1 MELGLNRQDD
11 SVSKESRETV
21 SHGSNHPGHRCPA
34 ELSNLFD
41 VRDKVVFMSGGYGG
55 IGEAVA
61 WALAL
66 AGAHVTV
73 AGRSAEK
80 AQRLADALSDRGLSA
95 GGVALDA
102 ESVSSIRDT
111 VGGVARRHGRI
122 DVLVNCVGIQR
133 EEPLLE
139 VTEDAWDQVCR
150 VNLKAAMFLAQAV
163 ARHQISAGKGGRQV
177 HLLSVR
183 SQLGL
188 RDRGYSAYCSTKGG
202 MVMLIRQHAMEL
214 ARDGITVNGV
224 APTFVHTEMIRHV
237 MENPEFRNRLLE
249 RIPLGRIADP
259 RDVVGPVMF
268 FCSEASGFVTG
279 QIMYVDGGITA
290 SQ

>member
-1 MELGLNRQDD
+1 MEQITRAFDA
-11 SVSKESRETV
+11 V
-21 SHGSNHPGHRCPA
+21 A
-34 ELSNLFD
+34 ELSDLFNM
-41 VRDKVVFMSGGYGG
+41 RDKVVFIPGGYGG

-61 WALAL
+61 WAAAL

-73 AGRSAEK
+73 AGRRAEK
-80 AQRLADALSDRGLSA
+80 AEKLAGALVEKGFSA
-95 GGVALDA
+95 DGVVLDVESVASIRNAVRGVAK
-102 ESVSSIRDT
+102 
-111 VGGVARRHGRI
+111 RHGRV

-139 VTEDAWDQVCR
+139 VTEDAYDEVYR

-163 ARHQISAGKGGRQV
+163 ARHQIAAGKGGRQV

-202 MVMLIRQHAMEL
+202 MAMLIRQHVMEL
-214 ARDGITVNGV
+214 AREGITVNGV

-237 MENPEFRNRLLE
+237 MENPEFHRQLVQ

-259 RDVVGPVMF
+259 GDVVGPVMF
-268 FCSEASGFVTG
+268 FCSEASDFVTG

>member
-1 MELGLNRQDD
+1 MNPITPAIDA
-11 SVSKESRETV
+11 
-21 SHGSNHPGHRCPA
+21 PA

-41 VRDKVVFMSGGYGG
+41 MRDKIVFMPGGYGG

-80 AQRLADALSDRGLSA
+80 AQRLAGALSDRGLSA
-95 GGVALDA
+95 DGVALDA
-102 ESVSSIRDT
+102 ESVSSIRDS
-111 VGGVARRHGRI
+111 VGGVADRHGRI

-133 EEPLLE
+133 EEPLVE
-139 VTEDAWDQVCR
+139 VTEDAFDEVCR

-163 ARHQISAGKGGRQV
+163 ARRQIAAGRGG
-177 HLLSVR
+177 L
-183 SQLGL
+183 
-188 RDRGYSAYCSTKGG
+188 
-202 MVMLIRQHAMEL
+202 VMLIRQHAMEL

-259 RDVVGPVMF
+259 GDVVGPVMF

>member
-1 MELGLNRQDD
+1 MIPITPAIDA
-11 SVSKESRETV
+11 
-21 SHGSNHPGHRCPA
+21 PA
-34 ELSNLFD
+34 ELADLFD
-41 VRDKVVFMSGGYGG
+41 VRDKIAFVPGGYGG
-55 IGEAVA
+55 IGAAVA

-66 AGAHVTV
+66 GGAHVTV
-73 AGRSAEK
+73 GGRSAEK
-80 AQRLADALSDRGLSA
+80 AQRLAGALSDHDLSA
-95 GGVALDA
+95 EGVALDV
-102 ESVSSIRDT
+102 ESVASIRHA
-111 VGGVARRHGRI
+111 VAKVAERHGRI
-122 DVLVNCVGIQR
+122 DILVNCVGIQR
-133 EEPLLE
+133 EEPLPE
-139 VTEDAWDQVCR
+139 VTEDAFDEVYR

-163 ARHQISAGKGGRQV
+163 ARRQIAAGKGGRQV

-183 SQLGL
+183 SRLGL
-188 RDRGYSAYCSTKGG
+188 RGRGYSAYCSTKGA
-202 MVMLIRQHAMEL
+202 MVMLVRQHAMEL
-214 ARDGITVNGV
+214 AGEGITVNGV

-237 MENPEFRNRLLE
+237 MDNPEFRGRLLE

>member
-1 MELGLNRQDD
+1 MDRIAPVIEDL
-11 SVSKESRETV
+11 
-21 SHGSNHPGHRCPA
+21 A
-34 ELSNLFD
+34 ELSELFD
-41 VRDKVVFMSGGYGG
+41 VRDKVAFVPGGYGG

-73 AGRSAEK
+73 GGRSTGK
-80 AQRLADALSDRGLSA
+80 AQRLAAAMNDRGLSA
-95 GGVALDA
+95 EGVAVDA
-102 ESVSSIRDT
+102 ESVPSIRRT
-111 VGGVARRHGRI
+111 VDGVARRHGRI

-139 VTEDAWDQVCR
+139 VTEDAWDEVSR

-163 ARHQISAGKGGRQV
+163 ARHQIAAGGGGRQV

-202 MVMLIRQHAMEL
+202 MVMLVRQHAMEL
-214 ARDGITVNGV
+214 APEGITVNGV

-237 MENPEFRNRLLE
+237 MENPEFRSRLLG

-259 RDVVGPVMF
+259 GDVVGPVMF
-268 FCSEASGFVTG
+268 FCSKASGFVTG

>member
-1 MELGLNRQDD
+1 MD
-11 SVSKESRETV
+11 TIT
-21 SHGSNHPGHRCPA
+21 PA
-34 ELSNLFD
+34 IDAPSELSNLFD
-41 VRDKVVFMSGGYGG
+41 MRGKVVFVPGGYGG

-66 AGAHVTV
+66 AGARVTV
-73 AGRSAEK
+73 AGRNEEK
-80 AQRLADALSDRGLSA
+80 VERLAGALVEHGLSA
-95 GGVALDA
+95 NGVALDV
-102 ESVSSIRDT
+102 ESVASIRSA
-111 VGGVARRHGRI
+111 VRSLAERHGRI

-139 VTEDAWDQVCR
+139 VTEDAFDEVYR
-150 VNLKAAMFLAQAV
+150 VNLKAAMFLAQSV
-163 ARHQISAGKGGRQV
+163 AHHQIAAGAGGRQV

-183 SQLGL
+183 SRLGL

-214 ARDGITVNGV
+214 ARAGITVNGV

-259 RDVVGPVMF
+259 KDVVGPVMF

-279 QIMYVDGGITA
+279 QVMYVDGGITA